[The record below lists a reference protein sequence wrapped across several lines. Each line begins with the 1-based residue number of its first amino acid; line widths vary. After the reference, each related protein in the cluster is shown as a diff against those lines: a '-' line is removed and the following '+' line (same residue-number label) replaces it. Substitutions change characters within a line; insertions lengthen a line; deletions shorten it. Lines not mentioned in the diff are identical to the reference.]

1 MTKTSM
7 KVGQSA
13 PDFCLF
19 DQDGKRICLEDFR
32 GKWVVLY
39 FYPRDNTPGCSLEAK
54 NFSYLEKD
62 FEAENAVIIGVS
74 NCNKIN

>member
-39 FYPRDNTPGCSLEAK
+39 FIREITRQG
-54 NFSYLEKD
+54 
-62 FEAENAVIIGVS
+62 AVWRQRALVVW
-74 NCNKIN
+74 KRVLKPKTQ